1 MIAFI
6 AGIVNQ
12 AIKLILFFITEKKW
26 DSERFFG
33 TGGMPSTHVALTVS
47 VAISIGFKE
56 GWDSALFALAS
67 VLAIVIMADA
77 AGVRRATGEQAKV
90 LNKIMLIFFKE
101 EKIKN
106 ERMQEFIGHTPFE
119 VIVGATIGLVIAI
132 ILSTHFYY

>member
-1 MIAFI
+1 
-6 AGIVNQ
+6 
-12 AIKLILFFITEKKW
+12 
-26 DSERFFG
+26 
-33 TGGMPSTHVALTVS
+33 MPSTHVALTVS
-47 VAISIGFKE
+47 VAILSRFKV
-56 GWDSALFALAS
+56 GRDSALFALAS

-132 ILSTHFYY
+132 ILSIHFYY

>member
-1 MIAFI
+1 
-6 AGIVNQ
+6 
-12 AIKLILFFITEKKW
+12 
-26 DSERFFG
+26 
-33 TGGMPSTHVALTVS
+33 MPSTHVALTAS

-56 GWDSALFALAS
+56 GWDSAMFALAS

-119 VIVGATIGLVIAI
+119 VIVGATIGLVIAT
-132 ILSTHFYY
+132 ILSIHFYD